1 MTYVV
6 LTFNIHLSLASEWVV
21 SWLEL
26 FSLISI
32 RLVMTQLWETTV
44 TRHCNSEDRIPNEE
58 MPVSLFVQ
66 GPQSV
71 MWRMLRRPWL
81 RHPGKVYSWEQIQV
95 LLPAEW
101 PWAGRLTAVHVS
113 LHLSDAC
120 LGSEDWVGHDGRG
133 CTWREAI
140 SGAYLLGIAISLPYV
155 AFTLCTSRVSSG
167 FPTLRKVIVRS
178 ILTQD
183 DITKC

>member
-1 MTYVV
+1 MS
-6 LTFNIHLSLASEWVV
+6 LSPLIYIYPQLLSEWLVV
-21 SWLEL
+21 WNL
-26 FSLISI
+26 FSLISNH
-32 RLVMTQLWETTV
+32 LVMTQLWETTV
-44 TRHCNSEDRIPNEE
+44 SQHCSSGDRVPNEG
-58 MPVSLFVQ
+58 MPVPLFVQ
-66 GPQSV
+66 GPQSAL
-71 MWRMLRRPWL
+71 WEMLRRPWSRQL
-81 RHPGKVYSWEQIQV
+81 GEVYSWEHSQV

-140 SGAYLLGIAISLPYV
+140 SGAYLLGFATSLPYV
-155 AFTLCTSRVSSG
+155 AFTLCTSHVSSG
-167 FPTLRKVIVRS
+167 FPTLGKVTVR
-178 ILTQD
+178 ITLTQD